1 MKNNFYKFICI
12 YNKKIGY
19 NSSNMNKLKEYIN
32 SHELSEIH
40 PSDIAKIL
48 KQLDDKDFAE
58 AIQLVPKNLVG
69 DVALA
74 LPDRYFDD
82 VVESLSVDE
91 LSHAVTELESDDQLE
106 FMQELG
112 EVDESV
118 ASQVFDTLHED
129 DKLEITKLQ
138 TYDEDEAGR
147 YMQLEV
153 FTAFRD
159 EIVQDVIQRF
169 AVLRKANELENVQN
183 LFIVSKDNKL
193 RYTVGLDD
201 LLIFDFSKT
210 LKENIAESGDS
221 FEPKTAYDRDE
232 IKDVVH
238 TFEEYD
244 LSVMPIVNAY
254 GILVG
259 RITSDDIYDLIIE
272 HATEQMYNLAGVDD
286 EAEEDDEIVKAG
298 RKRATWLSLN
308 LLTAIAASFVIA
320 MFSDALESM
329 VALAVLMPIVA
340 SMGGNAGTQ
349 SLTVVVRQ
357 LALGD
362 ISQGDAMRIIKKEIA
377 LSLGNGIFFAI
388 IMGLIAA
395 LWFDMRMLGVVIA
408 LSMIINLLMAGFF
421 GATIP
426 LFLKKMD
433 IDPAIGSTVIL
444 TTITD
449 VVGFFS
455 FLGLATYILL

>member
-19 NSSNMNKLKEYIN
+19 NSSNMNKLKEYIS

-58 AIQLVPKNLVG
+58 AIQLVPKDLIG

-118 ASQVFDTLHED
+118 ASQVFDTLDED
-129 DKLEITKLQ
+129 DRLEITKLQ

-221 FEPKTAYDRDE
+221 FEPKIAYDRDD

-244 LSVMPIVNAY
+244 LSVMPIVNTY

>member
-1 MKNNFYKFICI
+1 
-12 YNKKIGY
+12 
-19 NSSNMNKLKEYIN
+19 MNKLKEYLS
-32 SHELSEIH
+32 SHDTSEIH

-48 KQLDDKDFAE
+48 KQLDDSEFAE
-58 AIQLVPKNLVG
+58 AIKLVPKDLVG
-69 DVALA
+69 DVTLA

-82 VVESLSVDE
+82 VVENLSVDE
-91 LSHAVTELESDDQLE
+91 LSHAVTELESDDQADFMHELE
-106 FMQELG
+106 EI
-112 EVDESV
+112 DEDV
-118 ASQVFDTLHED
+118 ASKVFETLNEED
-129 DKLEITKLQ
+129 QEEIIRLQ
-138 TYDEDEAGR
+138 NYEEDEAGA
-147 YMQLEV
+147 YMQFEV
-153 FTAFRD
+153 FTALKS
-159 EIVQDVIQRF
+159 EIVQDVIKRF
-169 AVLRKANELENVQN
+169 AHLRKENELENVQN
-183 LFIVSKDNKL
+183 LFITNEDNKL

-210 LKENIAESGDS
+210 LRENIEGSGES
-221 FEPKTAYDRDE
+221 FEPKMAGDRED
-232 IKDVVH
+232 IKEVVH
-238 TFEEYD
+238 YFEEYD
-244 LSVMPIVNAY
+244 LSVMPIVNPY
-254 GILVG
+254 GVLLG
-259 RITSDDIYDLIIE
+259 RITSDDIYDIINE
-272 HATEQMYNLAGVDD
+272 QATEQMYNLAGVDD
-286 EAEEDDEIVKAG
+286 EAEEDDEIIKAG

-308 LLTAIAASFVIA
+308 LFTAIAASLVIA
-320 MFSDALESM
+320 LFADTLESM

-362 ISQGDAMRIIKKEIA
+362 ISQGDAKRIIKKEVL

-388 IMGLIAA
+388 IMGIIAA
-395 LWFDMRMLGVVIA
+395 VWFDMRMLGVVIA
-408 LSMIINLLMAGFF
+408 LSMVINLFMAGFF

-444 TTITD
+444 TTVTD